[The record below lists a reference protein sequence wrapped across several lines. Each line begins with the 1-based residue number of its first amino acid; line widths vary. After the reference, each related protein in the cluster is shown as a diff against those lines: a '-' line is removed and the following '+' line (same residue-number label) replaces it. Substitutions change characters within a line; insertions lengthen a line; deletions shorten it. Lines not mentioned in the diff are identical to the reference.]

1 MISDL
6 LIMLCIGTLRADISF
21 KKGISYKYGLST
33 VITNVK
39 ISFFIETHWADISFK
54 IGTSYKYGP

>member
-1 MISDL
+1 
-6 LIMLCIGTLRADISF
+6 MLCIGTLRADISF